1 MATIENRSRYI
12 VSVKNR
18 DDLYR
23 EFPFNKLEQAKQYAI
38 DLGKRDFKPFLTQK
52 ENAFLI
58 KITQAGYKPVRTT
71 CHSLQEAQD
80 AIARICS
87 FAR

>member
-18 DDLYR
+18 DDLCR
-23 EFPFNKLEQAKQYAI
+23 EFPFSKLLEAKQYAV
-38 DLGKRDFKPFLTQK
+38 DLGNQNFKPYLTQK
-52 ENAFLI
+52 ENAFLV

-71 CHSLQEAQD
+71 CD
-80 AIARICS
+80 VR
-87 FAR
+87 F